1 MRNAALPALCI
12 VLGAAGG
19 FAAGLLAPPAAP
31 APAPGR
37 AVLVPSPGDLAAL
50 ERRVDEMAAAAERRA
65 GAPSVPAGN
74 SPGAAA
80 PAADAALPL
89 ADRVAALESR
99 LAALER
105 GGARGV
111 PLPPDLSKLEPAE
124 VTALLAALTSEK
136 RYADSLQV
144 LGEFLRRAD
153 LTAEQRTEAEMQ
165 AGYALRGLGR
175 HSEAEARF
183 RETLG
188 RVGETTAEGAW
199 AQFQVGWERKFQ
211 MDPASGSVEM
221 EKAADNPSVSPVT
234 RVHALYNAA
243 QFAREAGE
251 VERARAL
258 YERLLERHGGDF
270 PASQANMKQA
280 AEQALKE
287 LRGN

>member
-105 GGARGV
+105 GGAR
-111 PLPPDLSKLEPAE
+111 
-124 VTALLAALTSEK
+124 EK

-144 LGEFLRRAD
+144 LGEYLRRAD

-211 MDPASGSVEM
+211 RDPAGGSVEM

-280 AEQALKE
+280 AEQSLRE